1 MLAEEDPQGPLHG
14 PRLSEF
20 SPRLENSHGAS
31 SADRITPDD
40 RRR

>member
-1 MLAEEDPQGPLHG
+1 MLAEEDPKAPLHG

-20 SPRLENSHGAS
+20 SPELENSHGAS
-31 SADRITPDD
+31 NAHRIPPDD